1 LQAASKKLAKEQQK
15 QKDAYEKLLAKA
27 SASSA

>member
-27 SASSA
+27 SSA